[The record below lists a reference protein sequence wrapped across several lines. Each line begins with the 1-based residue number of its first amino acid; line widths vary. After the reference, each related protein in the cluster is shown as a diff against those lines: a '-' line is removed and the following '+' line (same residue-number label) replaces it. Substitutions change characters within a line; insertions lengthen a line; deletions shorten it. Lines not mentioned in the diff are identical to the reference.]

1 MWDERNQFNIEV
13 LIYQMFTLYNVVL
26 VIIINFF
33 KSYLDCR
40 YNILKYF
47 HHNLSLSLPLY
58 PIINNIIPSYLF
70 FFSNEQQHVH
80 QEYGAS

>member
-33 KSYLDCR
+33 QK
-40 YNILKYF
+40 
-47 HHNLSLSLPLY
+47 LSRL
-58 PIINNIIPSYLF
+58 
-70 FFSNEQQHVH
+70 
-80 QEYGAS
+80 